1 MQIRLPDPIVALD
14 GIIEISLTRMEG
26 ELLKLLI
33 ANQGKVMTHVEIAV
47 KLWGET
53 DRFTAAGMTR
63 PLCAKLRRKIG
74 QERIAT
80 VHSRGYIY
88 L

>member
-1 MQIRLPDPIVALD
+1 M
-14 GIIEISLTRMEG
+14 
-26 ELLKLLI
+26 KLLI

-47 KLWGET
+47 ELWGET
-53 DRFTAAGMTR
+53 DRRVAAEMTR
-63 PLCAKLRRKIG
+63 PLCARLRRKIG

-80 VHSRGYIY
+80 VHGRGYMY